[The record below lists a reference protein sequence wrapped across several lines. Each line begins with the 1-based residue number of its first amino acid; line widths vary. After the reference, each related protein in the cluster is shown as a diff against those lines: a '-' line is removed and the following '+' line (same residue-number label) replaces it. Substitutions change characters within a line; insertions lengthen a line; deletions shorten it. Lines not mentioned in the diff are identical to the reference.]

1 MAGVDAVRNKVQR
14 ILANEFGSVEIDNK
28 GRFVIKHESSVT
40 FIDVEEWSDNTIV
53 SLTCPMLTEVE
64 ITPELTRWIAVD
76 GQNFIFGNTS
86 LSPDENGTTGWVFFE
101 HNLLGDDLD
110 EPELIRAVVGV
121 VVSANNLDNELR
133 DKFGGRLFGPDV

>member
-40 FIDVEEWSDNTIV
+40 FIDVEEWSDNTVV
-53 SLTCPMLTEVE
+53 SMLCPMLTDVE

-76 GQNFIFGNTS
+76 GQNFIFGNAS
-86 LSPDENGTTGWVFFE
+86 LSPDENGRTGWVFFG

-110 EPELIRAVVGV
+110 EPELIRAVGV
-121 VVSANNLDNELR
+121 VVVGANKLDNELR